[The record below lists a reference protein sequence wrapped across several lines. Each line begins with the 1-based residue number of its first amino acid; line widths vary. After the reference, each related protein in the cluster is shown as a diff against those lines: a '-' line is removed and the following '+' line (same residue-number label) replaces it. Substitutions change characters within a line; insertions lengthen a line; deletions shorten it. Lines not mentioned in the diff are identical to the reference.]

1 MSHIPSPP
9 PSFANGGDGPEN
21 NYGIKGSPMGG
32 WLIIFIA
39 MYIISAAQ
47 GVLGLY
53 PAFLAAF
60 EMPKFA
66 GAFLSIISIIGLWN
80 VFIFY
85 CMVQVILQK
94 PKAVRLTKIMLA
106 TGPFI
111 AALTPML
118 GAIALVS
125 TIEGATLDFELVK
138 KAYTPEVFGQITG
151 MVLLSAIWYRYFCVA
166 KRVKAIWGKY
176 M

>member
-1 MSHIPSPP
+1 MSHIPAPP
-9 PSFANGGDGPEN
+9 PSCPCGDGPEN

-32 WLIIFIA
+32 WLVIFIA

-66 GAFLSIISIIGLWN
+66 GAFLGIVSVIGLWN

-94 PKAVRLTKIMLA
+94 PNAVRLTKIMLVS
-106 TGPFI
+106 GPFI
-111 AALTPML
+111 AALTPLL

-125 TIEGATLDFELVK
+125 TIEGATLDLELVR

>member
-1 MSHIPSPP
+1 
-9 PSFANGGDGPEN
+9 
-21 NYGIKGSPMGG
+21 MGG
-32 WLIIFIA
+32 WLIVFIA

-47 GVLGLY
+47 GLLGRW
-53 PAFLAAF
+53 PAFQAAF
-60 EMPKFA
+60 QLPSLV
-66 GAFLSIISIIGLWN
+66 GAFLSVIGVIALWN

-94 PKAVRLTKIMLA
+94 PNAVRLTKIMLA
-106 TGPFI
+106 TGPVI
-111 AALTPML
+111 ALLTPML
-118 GAIALVS
+118 GVIAATS
-125 TIEGATLDFELVK
+125 TMPDSQLDLELVK
-138 KAYTPEVFGQITG
+138 KVYTAEVAGQISG

>member
-1 MSHIPSPP
+1 MSHIPAPP

-32 WLIIFIA
+32 WLIVFIA
-39 MYIISAAQ
+39 MYVISAAQ
-47 GVLGLY
+47 GLLGLY

-60 EMPKFA
+60 ELPKFA
-66 GAFLSIISIIGLWN
+66 GAFLGIVSVIGLWN

-94 PKAVRLTKIMLA
+94 PNAVRLTKIMLA
-106 TGPFI
+106 TGPVI
-111 AALTPML
+111 AAVTPML

-125 TIEGATLDFELVK
+125 TMPDAQLDMALVK
-138 KAYTPEVFGQITG
+138 RAYTAETFGQISG

>member
-1 MSHIPSPP
+1 MTEIPAP
-9 PSFANGGDGPEN
+9 NTPEN
-21 NYGIKGSPMGG
+21 DYGFKGSPMGG
-32 WLIIFIA
+32 WLVIFIA

-94 PKAVRLTKIMLA
+94 PNAVRLTKIMLVS
-106 TGPFI
+106 GPFI

-125 TIEGATLDFELVK
+125 TIEGATLDFALVRN
-138 KAYTPEVFGQITG
+138 AYTPEVFGQITG
-151 MVLLSAIWYRYFCVA
+151 MALLSAIWYRYFCVA

>member
-1 MSHIPSPP
+1 MSHIPAPP
-9 PSFANGGDGPEN
+9 PSCPSGDGPEN

-32 WLIIFIA
+32 WLVIFIA
-39 MYIISAAQ
+39 MYVISAAQ

-53 PAFLAAF
+53 PAFMAAF
-60 EMPKFA
+60 QLPEFA
-66 GAFLSIISIIGLWN
+66 FEFLGIVSIIGLWN

-85 CMVQVILQK
+85 CMIQVILQK
-94 PKAVRLTKIMLA
+94 PNAVRLTKIMLL
-106 TGPFI
+106 TGPVI
-111 AALTPML
+111 ALLTPLL
-118 GAIALVS
+118 GVIAVTS
-125 TIEGATLDFELVK
+125 TIPDGQLDFELVK
-138 KAYTPEVFGQITG
+138 KAYTAEVAGQISG

>member
-1 MSHIPSPP
+1 MAEITAP
-9 PSFANGGDGPEN
+9 PSPEN

-32 WLIIFIA
+32 WLVIFIA
-39 MYIISAAQ
+39 MYVISAAQ

-60 EMPKFA
+60 QLPKFA
-66 GAFLSIISIIGLWN
+66 GPFLAIVSVIGAWN
-80 VFIFY
+80 LFIFY

-94 PKAVRLTKIMLA
+94 PKAVRLTKIMLV
-106 TGPFI
+106 TGPII
-111 AALTPML
+111 ACLTPML
-118 GAIALVS
+118 GVIAVTS
-125 TIEGATLDFELVK
+125 TVPDATLDFELIK
-138 KAYTPEVFGQITG
+138 KAYTAEVAGQISG

-166 KRVKAIWGKY
+166 NRVKAIWGKY

>member
-1 MSHIPSPP
+1 MAEIPA
-9 PSFANGGDGPEN
+9 PSTPEN
-21 NYGIKGSPMGG
+21 DYGIKGSPMGG
-32 WLIIFIA
+32 WLIVFIA

-60 EMPKFA
+60 ELPKFA
-66 GAFLSIISIIGLWN
+66 GAFLGIISIIGLWN

-106 TGPFI
+106 SGPFI

-125 TIEGATLDFELVK
+125 TIEGATLDFGLVK
-138 KAYTPEVFGQITG
+138 KAYTPEVFGQISG